1 MNRPDPAFLRAAVHR
16 LLLGGLCAAVS
27 LAAPAADLAREARI
41 TAEIADSILEGEP
54 LQLESGGHGFLAIHT
69 PSDDADSR
77 DAVLI
82 LHGRGLHPDWQDVV
96 YPLRT
101 ELPRQGWHSLSIQLP
116 VLDKEADYY
125 DYVEIFPEALPRI
138 DAAIE
143 HLRSQGMHRI
153 VMIAHSCGVHMG
165 MAWIEAR
172 GDGALAGFVGIG
184 MGATDYQQPMRAPF
198 PLEKMHVPVLDV
210 FGSEDYPAV
219 QRMAP
224 QRLAAMQAA
233 EHPHSA
239 QQRIDGANHDFHSAA
254 EPLLD
259 AVGGWLEGLKNSGP
273 RKRTEWE

>member
-1 MNRPDPAFLRAAVHR
+1 MCLSRPGSAQPARR
-16 LLLGGLCAAVS
+16 LLPGWLCLLLS
-27 LAAPAADLAREARI
+27 MPLMAADLAREARI
-41 TAEIADSILEGEP
+41 AAEIADSILEGEP
-54 LQLESGGHGFLAIHT
+54 LYLKADGHDFLAIHT
-69 PSDDADSR
+69 PSEDPDSR

-116 VLDKEADYY
+116 VLDKEAKFY

-138 DAAIE
+138 DAAIA
-143 HLRSQGMHRI
+143 HLRAQGMEHI

-165 MAWIEAR
+165 MAWVEAR
-172 GDGALAGFVGIG
+172 GDGDLAGFIGIG

-198 PLEKMHVPVLDV
+198 PLEKMHAPVLDV

-224 QRLAAMQAA
+224 ERLAALSKAG
-233 EHPHSA
+233 HPLSA
-239 QQRIDGANHDFHSAA
+239 QRRIDGANHDFHGAA
-254 EPLLD
+254 EPLLG
-259 AVGGWLEGLKNSGP
+259 AIGIWLDGLKRATAQP
-273 RKRTEWE
+273 E